1 MTILKVLHF
10 PDERLRLK
18 ASPVKE
24 ITSKINNIA
33 ENMLE
38 TMYAE
43 GGIGLAATQINIQ
56 KRIVVID
63 LSESKN
69 KPIILINPE
78 ISKSEGKETTQE
90 GCLSVPDYFDIVER
104 AKNIEFSYR
113 TLENQIITKIV
124 DGLLAICIQHEID
137 HLNGKLFIDY
147 LSPLKRNRLKKKIRK
162 QRIEERHSE
171 SSKRLLEKDKSLN
184 KNIVSHAKL
193 KLAFAGTP
201 ELARIVLKS
210 LIDTNQYNI
219 GIVFTKPDR
228 PAGRGHKN

>member
-78 ISKSEGKETTQE
+78 ISKLEGKETTQE
-90 GCLSVPDYFDIVER
+90 GCLSVPDYFDTVER

-162 QRIEERHSE
+162 QKTEERHSE
-171 SSKRLLEKDKSLN
+171 SSKRSLEKDKSLN
-184 KNIVSHAKL
+184 KIL
-193 KLAFAGTP
+193 
-201 ELARIVLKS
+201 
-210 LIDTNQYNI
+210 
-219 GIVFTKPDR
+219 
-228 PAGRGHKN
+228 

>member
-43 GGIGLAATQINIQ
+43 GGIGLAATQVNIQ

-69 KPIILINPE
+69 KPII
-78 ISKSEGKETTQE
+78 
-90 GCLSVPDYFDIVER
+90 
-104 AKNIEFSYR
+104 
-113 TLENQIITKIV
+113 
-124 DGLLAICIQHEID
+124 
-137 HLNGKLFIDY
+137 
-147 LSPLKRNRLKKKIRK
+147 
-162 QRIEERHSE
+162 
-171 SSKRLLEKDKSLN
+171 
-184 KNIVSHAKL
+184 HA
-193 KLAFAGTP
+193 
-201 ELARIVLKS
+201 
-210 LIDTNQYNI
+210 
-219 GIVFTKPDR
+219 
-228 PAGRGHKN
+228 